1 MQGPG
6 SGCRTPAGAAP
17 LPEPRGTGPPLQV
30 VCTSLVLQE
39 IDGIAP
45 VVAQVSVPMLNEHSR
60 LLHPAVVTGAA

>member
-6 SGCRTPAGAAP
+6 SGCRTPTGAAP

-30 VCTSLVLQE
+30 VYTSPVLQE

-45 VVAQVSVPMLNEHSR
+45 VVAQVGAPVLNEHSR
-60 LLHPAVVTGAA
+60 PLRPAVVTGAA